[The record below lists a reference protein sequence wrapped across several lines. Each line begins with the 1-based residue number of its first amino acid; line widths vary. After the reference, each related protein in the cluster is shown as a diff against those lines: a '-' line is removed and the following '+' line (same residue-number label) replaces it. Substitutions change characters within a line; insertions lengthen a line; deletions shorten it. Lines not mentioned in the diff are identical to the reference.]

1 MNCSG
6 KFFVPIVICGPPP
19 PVAVVPPLPDP
30 PPPHPL
36 SNTISRAAA
45 AAMARAR
52 FISGYGGLVAGAV
65 RRGGFRRQREAERTA
80 LPGRALGPDPPTVL
94 LDDPLAHGE
103 PDAGARVGALPVEAV
118 ERLEDLV
125 GLARLHADAVVADR
139 EPPRRVEAL

>member
-19 PVAVVPPLPDP
+19 RVAVVPPLPEP

-36 SNTISRAAA
+36 SNAISRAAA
-45 AAMARAR
+45 AAIARAR

-65 RRGGFRRQREAERTA
+65 RRGGFRRQGEAERTA

-103 PDAGARVGALPVEAV
+103 PDAGARVGALPVEAGGW
-118 ERLEDLV
+118 LEDLG
-125 GLARLHADAVVADR
+125 GLSPPPARARGAVRA
-139 EPPRRVEAL
+139 PPP